1 MMIALKEWS
10 IVCKALEEGKQM
22 LLLRKGGIMEYRK
35 GFEVKHNEFLLYP
48 TFEHQSV
55 ESIKDDY
62 KEKLNEIIEEQNKY
76 NKSKSNSS
84 SSNNNNRKKI
94 DIDNKNFNTANNNII
109 KLLAKVED
117 VIEVSDKLILSELRD
132 YHIWSDEYVTMRMN
146 YNPSKPMNVLLLRI
160 YKLRK
165 PLIVDINDKWAGCK
179 SWINIETDREFQSSD
194 KLKTQKINYN
204 TYESINTNKVETLNE
219 KTLIDPV
226 INDDIFYESVNNIR
240 KVIGNEI

>member
-1 MMIALKEWS
+1 MNIVMIALKEWA
-10 IVCKALEEGKQM
+10 IVCKALEDGKQM

-55 ESIKDDY
+55 ESIKVEY
-62 KEKLNEIIEEQNKY
+62 KEKLKEILEKQNKY
-76 NKSKSNSS
+76 
-84 SSNNNNRKKI
+84 NNNNRKEI
-94 DIDNKNFNTANNNII
+94 DKDNKNFNTSSNNII

-117 VIEVSDKLILSELRD
+117 VIEISDKLILSELRD

-146 YNPSKPMNVLLLRI
+146 YNPSKPMSILLLRI

-165 PLIVDINDKWAGCK
+165 PLIVDINDTWAGCK
-179 SWINIETDREFQSSD
+179 SWIDIETDREFQNSH
-194 KLKTQKINYN
+194 KLKMQKIEYD
-204 TYESINTNKVETLNE
+204 TFESINTNKVETLKNE

-240 KVIGNEI
+240 KAIGK

>member
-1 MMIALKEWS
+1 MNIVMIALKEWA
-10 IVCKALEEGKQM
+10 IICKALEDGKQM

-55 ESIKDDY
+55 ESIKVEY
-62 KEKLNEIIEEQNKY
+62 KEKLKEILEEQNKY
-76 NKSKSNSS
+76 N
-84 SSNNNNRKKI
+84 NNNRKEI
-94 DIDNKNFNTANNNII
+94 DKDNKNFNTSSNNII

-117 VIEVSDKLILSELRD
+117 VIEISDKLILSELRD

-146 YNPSKPMNVLLLRI
+146 YNPSKPMSILLLRI

-165 PLIVDINDKWAGCK
+165 PLIVDINDTWAGCK
-179 SWINIETDREFQSSD
+179 SWIDIETDREFQNSH
-194 KLKTQKINYN
+194 KLKMQKIEYD
-204 TYESINTNKVETLNE
+204 TFESINTNKVETLKNE

-240 KVIGNEI
+240 KVIGK

>member
-1 MMIALKEWS
+1 MNIVMIALKEWA
-10 IVCKALEEGKQM
+10 IVCKALEDGKQM

-55 ESIKDDY
+55 ESIKVEY
-62 KEKLNEIIEEQNKY
+62 KEKLKEILEEQNKY
-76 NKSKSNSS
+76 YNNNSNSNS
-84 SSNNNNRKKI
+84 NRKEI
-94 DIDNKNFNTANNNII
+94 DKDNKNFNTSSNNII

-117 VIEVSDKLILSELRD
+117 VIEISDKLILSELRD

-146 YNPSKPMNVLLLRI
+146 YNPSKPMSILLLRI

-165 PLIVDINDKWAGCK
+165 PLIVDIKDTWAGCK
-179 SWINIETDREFQSSD
+179 SWIDIETEREFQNSH
-194 KLKTQKINYN
+194 KLKVQKIEYD
-204 TYESINTNKVETLNE
+204 TFESINTNKVETLKNE

-240 KVIGNEI
+240 KVIGK

>member
-1 MMIALKEWS
+1 MIALKEWA
-10 IVCKALEEGKQM
+10 IVCKALEDGKQM

-55 ESIKDDY
+55 ESIKVEY
-62 KEKLNEIIEEQNKY
+62 KEKLKEILEEQNKY
-76 NKSKSNSS
+76 YN
-84 SSNNNNRKKI
+84 NNNNRKKI
-94 DIDNKNFNTANNNII
+94 DKDNKNFNIATHNII

-117 VIEVSDKLILSELRD
+117 VIEISDKLILSELRD

-146 YNPSKPMNVLLLRI
+146 YNPSKPMSVLLLRI

-165 PLIVDINDKWAGCK
+165 PLIVDINEKWAGCK
-179 SWINIETDREFQSSD
+179 SWIDIETDKEFQNSHKLKMQNAEYDTFELIDPNNIET
-194 KLKTQKINYN
+194 LK
-204 TYESINTNKVETLNE
+204 NE
-219 KTLIDPV
+219 KTLIDPI

-240 KVIGNEI
+240 KVIGK

>member
-1 MMIALKEWS
+1 MIALKEWA
-10 IVCKALEEGKQM
+10 IICKALEDGKQM

-48 TFEHQSV
+48 TFEHQSI
-55 ESIKDDY
+55 ESIKAEY
-62 KEKLNEIIEEQNKY
+62 KEKIKEISEEHNISY
-76 NKSKSNSS
+76 YY
-84 SSNNNNRKKI
+84 NNNRKKI
-94 DIDNKNFNTANNNII
+94 DENDNNFNTASNNII

-117 VIEVSDKLILSELRD
+117 VIEISDKFTISELRD

-160 YKLRK
+160 YKIRK

-179 SWINIETDREFQSSD
+179 SWIDIETDREFLTSH
-194 KLKTQKINYN
+194 KLKGQN
-204 TYESINTNKVETLNE
+204 TDYDNYESNSNKVEILKNE

-226 INDDIFYESVNNIR
+226 INDDIFYESLNDIR
-240 KVIGNEI
+240 KVIGK

>member
-1 MMIALKEWS
+1 MIALKEWS

-48 TFEHQSV
+48 TFEHQSI
-55 ESIKDDY
+55 ESIKAEY
-62 KEKLNEIIEEQNKY
+62 KEKIKEILEEH
-76 NKSKSNSS
+76 
-84 SSNNNNRKKI
+84 NNRKKI
-94 DIDNKNFNTANNNII
+94 DENDNNFNTASNIII

-117 VIEVSDKLILSELRD
+117 VIEISDKFTISELRD

-160 YKLRK
+160 YKIRK

-179 SWINIETDREFQSSD
+179 SWIDIETDREFLNSH
-194 KLKTQKINYN
+194 KLKGQN
-204 TYESINTNKVETLNE
+204 TDYDNYESNSNKVEILKNE

-226 INDDIFYESVNNIR
+226 INDDIFYESLNDIR
-240 KVIGNEI
+240 KVIGK

>member
-1 MMIALKEWS
+1 MNIVMIALKEWA
-10 IVCKALEEGKQM
+10 IVCKALEDGKQM

-55 ESIKDDY
+55 ESIKIEY
-62 KEKLNEIIEEQNKY
+62 KEKLKEILEEQNKY
-76 NKSKSNSS
+76 YNSNNN
-84 SSNNNNRKKI
+84 NNNNRKEI
-94 DIDNKNFNTANNNII
+94 DKDNKNFNTSSNNII

-117 VIEVSDKLILSELRD
+117 VIEISDKLILSELRD

-146 YNPSKPMNVLLLRI
+146 YNPSKPMSILLLRI

-165 PLIVDINDKWAGCK
+165 PLIVDINDTWAGCK
-179 SWINIETDREFQSSD
+179 SWIDIETDREFQNSH
-194 KLKTQKINYN
+194 KLKTQKIEYD
-204 TYESINTNKVETLNE
+204 TFESINTNKVETLKNE

-240 KVIGNEI
+240 KVIGK

>member
-1 MMIALKEWS
+1 MIALKEWA
-10 IVCKALEEGKQM
+10 IVCKALEDGKQM

-55 ESIKDDY
+55 ESIKVEY
-62 KEKLNEIIEEQNKY
+62 KEKLKEILEEQNKY
-76 NKSKSNSS
+76 N
-84 SSNNNNRKKI
+84 NNNRKEI
-94 DIDNKNFNTANNNII
+94 DKDNKNFNTSSNNII

-117 VIEVSDKLILSELRD
+117 VIEISDKLILSELRD

-146 YNPSKPMNVLLLRI
+146 YNPSKPMSILLLRI

-165 PLIVDINDKWAGCK
+165 PLIVDINDTWAGCK
-179 SWINIETDREFQSSD
+179 SWIDIETDREFQNSH
-194 KLKTQKINYN
+194 KLKMQKIEYD
-204 TYESINTNKVETLNE
+204 TFESINTNKVETLKNE

-240 KVIGNEI
+240 KVIGK

>member
-1 MMIALKEWS
+1 MIALKEWA
-10 IVCKALEEGKQM
+10 IICKALEDGKQM

-48 TFEHQSV
+48 TFEHQSI
-55 ESIKDDY
+55 ESIKDEY
-62 KEKLNEIIEEQNKY
+62 KEKIKEISEEHNISY
-76 NKSKSNSS
+76 Y
-84 SSNNNNRKKI
+84 NNRKKI
-94 DIDNKNFNTANNNII
+94 DENDNNFNTTSNNII

-117 VIEVSDKLILSELRD
+117 VIEISDKFTISELRD

-160 YKLRK
+160 YKIRK

-179 SWINIETDREFQSSD
+179 SWIDIETDREFLNSH
-194 KLKTQKINYN
+194 KLKGQN
-204 TYESINTNKVETLNE
+204 TDYDNYESNSNKVEILKNE

-226 INDDIFYESVNNIR
+226 INDDIFYESLNDIR
-240 KVIGNEI
+240 KVIGK

>member
-1 MMIALKEWS
+1 MNIVMIALKEWA
-10 IVCKALEEGKQM
+10 IICKALEDGKQM

-55 ESIKDDY
+55 ESIKVEY
-62 KEKLNEIIEEQNKY
+62 KEKLKEILEEQNKY
-76 NKSKSNSS
+76 YNN
-84 SSNNNNRKKI
+84 NNNNRKEI
-94 DIDNKNFNTANNNII
+94 DKDNKNFNTSSNNII

-117 VIEVSDKLILSELRD
+117 VIEISDKLILSELRD

-146 YNPSKPMNVLLLRI
+146 YNPSKPMSILLLRI

-165 PLIVDINDKWAGCK
+165 PLIVDINDTWAGCK
-179 SWINIETDREFQSSD
+179 SWIDIETDREFQNSH
-194 KLKTQKINYN
+194 KLKTQKIEYD
-204 TYESINTNKVETLNE
+204 TFESINTNKVETLKNE

-240 KVIGNEI
+240 KVIGK

>member
-1 MMIALKEWS
+1 MNIVMIALKEWA
-10 IVCKALEEGKQM
+10 IVCKALEDGKQM

-55 ESIKDDY
+55 ESIKVEY
-62 KEKLNEIIEEQNKY
+62 KEKLKEILEEQNKY
-76 NKSKSNSS
+76 YYYYY
-84 SSNNNNRKKI
+84 NNNRKKI
-94 DIDNKNFNTANNNII
+94 DKDNKNFNIATHNII

-117 VIEVSDKLILSELRD
+117 VIEISDKLILSELRD

-146 YNPSKPMNVLLLRI
+146 YNPSKPMSVLLLRI

-165 PLIVDINDKWAGCK
+165 PLIVDINEKWAGCK
-179 SWINIETDREFQSSD
+179 SWIDIETDKEFQNSH
-194 KLKTQKINYN
+194 KLKMQNADYDTF
-204 TYESINTNKVETLNE
+204 ESIDTNNVETLKNE

-240 KVIGNEI
+240 KVIGK

>member
-1 MMIALKEWS
+1 MIALKEWA
-10 IVCKALEEGKQM
+10 IICKALEDGKQM

-48 TFEHQSV
+48 TFEHQSI
-55 ESIKDDY
+55 ESIKAEY
-62 KEKLNEIIEEQNKY
+62 KEKIKEISEEHNISY
-76 NKSKSNSS
+76 
-84 SSNNNNRKKI
+84 NNRKKI
-94 DIDNKNFNTANNNII
+94 DKNDNNFNTASNNII

-117 VIEVSDKLILSELRD
+117 VIEISDKFTLSELRD

-160 YKLRK
+160 YKIRK

-179 SWINIETDREFQSSD
+179 SWIDIETDREFQNSH
-194 KLKTQKINYN
+194 KLKGQN
-204 TYESINTNKVETLNE
+204 TDYDNYESNSNKVEILKNE

-226 INDDIFYESVNNIR
+226 INDDIFYESLNDIR
-240 KVIGNEI
+240 KVIGK

>member
-1 MMIALKEWS
+1 MNIVMIALKEWA
-10 IVCKALEEGKQM
+10 IVCKALEDGKQM

-55 ESIKDDY
+55 ESIKVEY
-62 KEKLNEIIEEQNKY
+62 KEKLKEILEEQNKY
-76 NKSKSNSS
+76 YNN
-84 SSNNNNRKKI
+84 NNNNRKEI
-94 DIDNKNFNTANNNII
+94 DKDNKNFNTSSNNII

-117 VIEVSDKLILSELRD
+117 VIEISDKLILSELRD
-132 YHIWSDEYVTMRMN
+132 YHIWSDEYVTLRMN
-146 YNPSKPMNVLLLRI
+146 YNPSKPMNILLLRI

-165 PLIVDINDKWAGCK
+165 PLIVDINDTWAGCK
-179 SWINIETDREFQSSD
+179 SWIDIETDREFQNSH
-194 KLKTQKINYN
+194 KLKMQKIEYD
-204 TYESINTNKVETLNE
+204 TFESINTNKVETLKNE

-240 KVIGNEI
+240 KVIGK

>member
-1 MMIALKEWS
+1 MNILMIALKEWA

-55 ESIKDDY
+55 ESIKADY

-76 NKSKSNSS
+76 N
-84 SSNNNNRKKI
+84 NNKKI
-94 DIDNKNFNTANNNII
+94 DKDNKNFNTASNNII

-117 VIEVSDKLILSELRD
+117 VIEISDKLILSELRD

-146 YNPSKPMNVLLLRI
+146 YNPSKPMSILLLRI
-160 YKLRK
+160 YKIRK
-165 PLIVDINDKWAGCK
+165 PLIVDINDKW
-179 SWINIETDREFQSSD
+179 
-194 KLKTQKINYN
+194 
-204 TYESINTNKVETLNE
+204 
-219 KTLIDPV
+219 
-226 INDDIFYESVNNIR
+226 
-240 KVIGNEI
+240 

>member
-1 MMIALKEWS
+1 MIALKEWA
-10 IVCKALEEGKQM
+10 IICKALEDGKQM

-48 TFEHQSV
+48 TFEHQSI
-55 ESIKDDY
+55 ESIKAEY
-62 KEKLNEIIEEQNKY
+62 KEKIKEILEEH
-76 NKSKSNSS
+76 
-84 SSNNNNRKKI
+84 NNRKKI
-94 DIDNKNFNTANNNII
+94 DGNDNNFNTASNIII

-117 VIEVSDKLILSELRD
+117 VIEISDKFTISELRD

-160 YKLRK
+160 YKIRK

-179 SWINIETDREFQSSD
+179 SWIDIETDREFQNLH
-194 KLKTQKINYN
+194 KLKGQN
-204 TYESINTNKVETLNE
+204 TDYDNYESNSNKVEILKNE

-226 INDDIFYESVNNIR
+226 INDDIFYESLNDIR
-240 KVIGNEI
+240 KVIGK

>member
-1 MMIALKEWS
+1 MIALKEWA
-10 IVCKALEEGKQM
+10 IVCKALEDGKQM

-55 ESIKDDY
+55 ESIKVEY
-62 KEKLNEIIEEQNKY
+62 KEKLKEILEEQNKY
-76 NKSKSNSS
+76 Y
-84 SSNNNNRKKI
+84 NNNNRKEI
-94 DIDNKNFNTANNNII
+94 DKDNKNFNTSSNNII

-117 VIEVSDKLILSELRD
+117 VIEISDKLILSELRD
-132 YHIWSDEYVTMRMN
+132 YHIWSDEYVTIRMN
-146 YNPSKPMNVLLLRI
+146 YNPSKPMSILLLRI

-165 PLIVDINDKWAGCK
+165 PLIVDINDTWAGCK
-179 SWINIETDREFQSSD
+179 SWINIETDREFQNSH
-194 KLKTQKINYN
+194 KLKMQKIEYD
-204 TYESINTNKVETLNE
+204 TFESINTNKIETLKNE

-240 KVIGNEI
+240 KAIGK

>member
-1 MMIALKEWS
+1 MNILMIALKEWA
-10 IVCKALEEGKQM
+10 IICKALEDGKQM

-48 TFEHQSV
+48 TFEHQSI
-55 ESIKDDY
+55 ESIKAEY
-62 KEKLNEIIEEQNKY
+62 KEKLKEILEEQNKY
-76 NKSKSNSS
+76 YY
-84 SSNNNNRKKI
+84 NNNRKKI
-94 DIDNKNFNTANNNII
+94 DKDNKNFNTASNNII

-117 VIEVSDKLILSELRD
+117 VIEISDKSTLSELRD

-146 YNPSKPMNVLLLRI
+146 YNPSKPMSVLLLRI

-179 SWINIETDREFQSSD
+179 SWIDIETDREFQNSH
-194 KLKTQKINYN
+194 KLKMQNADHD
-204 TYESINTNKVETLNE
+204 TYESINTNKVETLKNE

-240 KVIGNEI
+240 KVVGK